1 MSTHL
6 LFLFS
11 CCIGISCT
19 RTSPFYGLFLLIFIH
34 WDSTQSPC
42 QSINMRQRFKL
53 FIVGYTSVKVY
64 HQTRCPKMGYTSSI
78 SIPPQLLI
86 TIIWIIRYGNT
97 ICLDW
102 FGLINEWNGPSF
114 TIRIYFLDI
123 ISAPS
128 DYVAELAAYL
138 TYGNV
143 LHGFIVIVKALFH
156 HHHTFGQ
163 YLIAYVICHPCP
175 STHVSALEYQVH
187 FDC

>member
-78 SIPPQLLI
+78 SIPTAVAYHYHMNYQIREYHMPRLV
-86 TIIWIIRYGNT
+86 WINQWMKWTFIYYQDILSGYNFCP
-97 ICLDW
+97 I
-102 FGLINEWNGPSF
+102 GLRGRVGSL
-114 TIRIYFLDI
+114 LDI
-123 ISAPS
+123 WECPS
-128 DYVAELAAYL
+128 WLHSHCESPFSSPSHIWP
-138 TYGNV
+138 V
-143 LHGFIVIVKALFH
+143 LDS
-156 HHHTFGQ
+156 
-163 YLIAYVICHPCP
+163 ICHMSSLP
-175 STHVSALEYQVH
+175 
-187 FDC
+187 